1 METPNR
7 KLINRNQKYETMK
20 WDHKYETIENCII
33 ETEWVQT
40 KTVQQPRQ
48 EIIKQDNKQEA
59 MKWDPKHE
67 TIENSIIKQNGTN

>member
-40 KTVQQPRQ
+40 KTV
-48 EIIKQDNKQEA
+48 
-59 MKWDPKHE
+59 
-67 TIENSIIKQNGTN
+67 